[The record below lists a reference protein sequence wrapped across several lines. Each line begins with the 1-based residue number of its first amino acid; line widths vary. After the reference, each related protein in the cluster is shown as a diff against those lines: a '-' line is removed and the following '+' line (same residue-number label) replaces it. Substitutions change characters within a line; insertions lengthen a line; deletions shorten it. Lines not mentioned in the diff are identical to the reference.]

1 MVNATAGS
9 VEKRTA
15 SEDFESDFVVCG
27 KLPKVGNISLAET
40 LSLK

>member
-1 MVNATAGS
+1 MVSAVGVS

-15 SEDFESDFVVCG
+15 SENSEIEFGVSS

-40 LSLK
+40 LLMK